1 MSGKG
6 TLACIFGAK
15 FEKSYNFFKFLFAI
29 SSNGYLD
36 KFLKGPLPTLMH
48 CALRTQIWR
57 ISCYTKLL
65 IVVKSFSKDLVLVRT
80 AQAIHSKKLSS
91 VRTALAIRLK
101 KKCHPFERLRL
112 RTVPCIYTAALIHIK
127 TKLVYEKA

>member
-1 MSGKG
+1 
-6 TLACIFGAK
+6 
-15 FEKSYNFFKFLFAI
+15 
-29 SSNGYLD
+29 
-36 KFLKGPLPTLMH
+36 MH

-65 IVVKSFSKDLVLVRT
+65 ILVKGFSKDLAWVRT
-80 AQAIHSKKLSS
+80 AQAIRSKKMLS

-112 RTVPCIYTAALIHIK
+112 SVRTA
-127 TKLVYEKA
+127 